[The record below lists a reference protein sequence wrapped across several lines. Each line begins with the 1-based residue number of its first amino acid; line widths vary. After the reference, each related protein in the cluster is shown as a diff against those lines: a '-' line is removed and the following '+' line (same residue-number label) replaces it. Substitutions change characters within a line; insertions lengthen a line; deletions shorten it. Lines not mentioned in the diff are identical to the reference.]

1 VDAEALRDIVREY
14 ALETLGDGDAVLV
27 ICRVALNR
35 ETDFIF
41 ASRLQQLWD
50 DLANANFGPQLRD
63 DLVELNPVSPDRRP
77 SKDFYRVWPSI
88 DDDWDGGEKGRAD

>member
-1 VDAEALRDIVREY
+1 LRDIVREYVREY

-63 DLVELNPVSPDRRP
+63 DLVELNPVSSDRRL
-77 SKDFYRVWPSI
+77 SKDFYCVWPSI
-88 DDDWDGGEKGRAD
+88 DDD

>member
-1 VDAEALRDIVREY
+1 MRDIVREYVREY

-63 DLVELNPVSPDRRP
+63 DLVELGPISPDRRP
-77 SKDFYRVWPSI
+77 SKDFDRVWPSV
-88 DDDWDGGEKGRAD
+88 DDD